1 MQSQEKALRKAIR
14 AFSGFK
20 GNDLKTLVRPPA
32 ASIAVFNCVFVFLSR
47 RMHRGGGW
55 GGGST
60 QVKVVATSRANRKLN
75 GQKAVQDRVSLQSLS
90 SLSSELLMVLLVV

>member
-1 MQSQEKALRKAIR
+1 M
-14 AFSGFK
+14 
-20 GNDLKTLVRPPA
+20 
-32 ASIAVFNCVFVFLSR
+32 
-47 RMHRGGGW
+47 

>member
-1 MQSQEKALRKAIR
+1 MQSQEKALRKTIR

-20 GNDLKTLVRPPA
+20 GKDLKTLVRPPA

-47 RMHRGGGW
+47 RMHRGGL

>member
-1 MQSQEKALRKAIR
+1 LQ
-14 AFSGFK
+14 F
-20 GNDLKTLVRPPA
+20 
-32 ASIAVFNCVFVFLSR
+32 SIAYLFFCQGACT
-47 RMHRGGGW
+47 GGGW

-75 GQKAVQDRVSLQSLS
+75 GQKAVQDRVSLESLS

>member
-47 RMHRGGGW
+47 RMHRGGVGRREHAGE
-55 GGGST
+55 GGGD
-60 QVKVVATSRANRKLN
+60 L
-75 GQKAVQDRVSLQSLS
+75 
-90 SLSSELLMVLLVV
+90 